1 MKEFGIFNSKLRI
14 PEKAMGSNPL
24 LDTPGKLIVTASY
37 KKICAT
43 RLRAYMFTPK
53 MQLIPH
59 PCRLILNSRKE
70 LKFHVR

>member
-37 KKICAT
+37 KKIV
-43 RLRAYMFTPK
+43 L
-53 MQLIPH
+53 QG
-59 PCRLILNSRKE
+59 
-70 LKFHVR
+70 